1 MTILLQMSLSKDGLI
16 SLLRIGDECSGN
28 YRYLLYR
35 PLLQISL
42 TFTCLI
48 FTGDDIWRLIAEVLS
63 CDRLAQK
70 GSIASNGYRTPSVR
84 LLLGQDGWVEHVDN
98 GIRSVC
104 KGRCFIKVCSDIKI
118 DFSCLKDF
126 LLINVKN
133 LDNVTDLK
141 RDTCMTY
148 IV

>member
-1 MTILLQMSLSKDGLI
+1 MFWQLQVSVI
-16 SLLRIGDECSGN
+16 QTPAANIFA
-28 YRYLLYR
+28 
-35 PLLQISL
+35 I
-42 TFTCLI
+42 TCLI

-126 LLINVKN
+126 Y
-133 LDNVTDLK
+133 
-141 RDTCMTY
+141 TY
-148 IV
+148 KCEKP

>member
-1 MTILLQMSLSKDGLI
+1 MFWQLQVSV
-16 SLLRIGDECSGN
+16 
-28 YRYLLYR
+28 YR

-84 LLLGQDGWVEHVDN
+84 LLLGQDGWVEHMDN

-141 RDTCMTY
+141 RDTCKTY